1 VICFCIHGFNDVC
14 CCLSTSHIY
23 ELPICLLWKLQDV
36 VRKHHMVEQ
45 SCSTILESFLALD
58 TNTKSFGSVKAGPS
72 LVNSNGFFI
81 FSAEDAFSTID
92 FSKAPID
99 DGVVDSPLC
108 NDNKQTGVS
117 SPSPFKSSRWN
128 GIRKASPQRYK
139 RSRQGSQFYG
149 PSHVASAMEM
159 TNASENS
166 PCFLEPASEVELQAP
181 CTDDSTIVLNMEARP
196 NPNCSSNIVLQ
207 RGIGRSFWHAE
218 ASRVLNIR
226 LAFPIT
232 LGNEARVK
240 SP

>member
-1 VICFCIHGFNDVC
+1 
-14 CCLSTSHIY
+14 
-23 ELPICLLWKLQDV
+23 
-36 VRKHHMVEQ
+36 MVEQ

-218 ASRVLNIR
+218 ASRVMNIR
-226 LAFPIT
+226 LTFPIT